1 MRYLYLKKKYIKEI
15 LEKFKISSCNRLTPI
30 ATGMKQSREENGD
43 FVDSTLFK
51 SLVSS
56 LGYLMITTP
65 DIVYGIGLVSR
76 YIETPKESHWLV
88 AKRILRHIKRI
99 LNLDLFYAYSEGAK
113 LVGNSDSERGGDM
126 RGQAQLT
133 MSSILGHLFS
143 WTSKKKGVVVLSS
156 CEVEYVAPS
165 STVCKAIW
173 LWNILK
179 ELDHPQEEDTVRFV
193 DNKSAIQIEKNPVHH
208 GSSKHIDT

>member
-1 MRYLYLKKKYIKEI
+1 

-65 DIVYGIGLVSR
+65 DIVYGIGLVSH

-88 AKRILRHIKRI
+88 AKRILRYIKGT
-99 LNLDLFYAYSEGAK
+99 LNLDLFYAYSEGAN
-113 LVGNSDSERGGDM
+113 LVGYSDSEWLGDV
-126 RGQAQLT
+126 REQAQLT
-133 MSSILGHLFS
+133 MSSILGHLHFH
-143 WTSKKKGVVVLSS
+143 G
-156 CEVEYVAPS
+156 PQRR
-165 STVCKAIW
+165 
-173 LWNILK
+173 K
-179 ELDHPQEEDTVRFV
+179 ELWSHFHVKQYIHVC
-193 DNKSAIQIEKNPVHH
+193 NK
-208 GSSKHIDT
+208 